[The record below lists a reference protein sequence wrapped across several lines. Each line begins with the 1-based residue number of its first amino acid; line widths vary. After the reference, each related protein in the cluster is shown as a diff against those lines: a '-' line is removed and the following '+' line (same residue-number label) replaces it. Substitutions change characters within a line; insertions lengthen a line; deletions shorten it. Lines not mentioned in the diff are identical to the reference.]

1 MGRANEVLEFWFGTA
16 DVDRDVEF
24 REAWFKVDPAFDA
37 AIEAGFGGDAR
48 AAAEG
53 GFDDWLAAADSSLA
67 LCILLDQFPRN
78 LFRGSGQAFATDAK
92 AREVA
97 HAALENGFDGQLA
110 AVPRSFLYLPF
121 MHSEDIA
128 DQIRSVELY
137 RALGNE
143 SQFRYALDHHYVISR
158 FGRFPTRNAA
168 LGRETTA
175 EEAEFLKGFNA
186 F

>member
-1 MGRANEVLEFWFGTA
+1 MGRAKEVLEFWFGTSA
-16 DVDRDVEF
+16 VDADVEF

-37 AIEAGFGGDAR
+37 EIEASFGADAR

-53 GFDDWLAAADSSLA
+53 GFDDWLAGAGSSLA

-97 HAALENGFDGQLA
+97 RTALEKGFDKQLA

-168 LGRETTA
+168 LGRDATA

>member
-1 MGRANEVLEFWFGTA
+1 MGRAKEVLEFWFGTSA
-16 DVDRDVEF
+16 VDADVEF

-37 AIEAGFGGDAR
+37 EIEASFGADAR

-53 GFDDWLAAADSSLA
+53 GFDDWLAGAGSSLA

-97 HAALENGFDGQLA
+97 RTALEKGFDKQLA
-110 AVPRSFLYLPF
+110 F

-168 LGRETTA
+168 LGRDTTA